1 MFAMDAMMDMN
12 LTNIA
17 LLTIKSANY
26 CCIIS
31 GISKSETINVLQNI
45 DLIEKKWNILNYK
58 NLSSHMKMV
67 KEISTFDDLETE
79 KKNFFTVIRALSF
92 QRCSY

>member
-1 MFAMDAMMDMN
+1 MMDMN

-17 LLTIKSANY
+17 LLIIKKANY

-45 DLIEKKWNILNYK
+45 DLTGKKRNINYK
-58 NLSSHMKMV
+58 HFPSHMKMG
-67 KEISTFDDLETE
+67 KEILTFDNLET
-79 KKNFFTVIRALSF
+79 KKKILPP
-92 QRCSY
+92 

>member
-58 NLSSHMKMV
+58 NLSSHMKW
-67 KEISTFDDLETE
+67 L
-79 KKNFFTVIRALSF
+79 KKF
-92 QRCSY
+92 

>member
-1 MFAMDAMMDMN
+1 MLAMDAIMDMN

-17 LLTIKSANY
+17 LLIIKSANY

-45 DLIEKKWNILNYK
+45 DLIEKK
-58 NLSSHMKMV
+58 
-67 KEISTFDDLETE
+67 
-79 KKNFFTVIRALSF
+79 
-92 QRCSY
+92 